1 MESKFLEAIRKL
13 VEYSNREFLRSF
25 QLRLEIKECNGNSN
39 SINNSDNN
47 IITTDVASLIP
58 PFETIGF
65 LEAKWLEVSK
75 ELVEYG
81 NKNIL
86 GNFVLYLVMEEIRV
100 EKYAKEAT
108 RGCILDIKKE
118 AKEVHH
124 LYNGSISS
132 NQSWSRPRDKN
143 GRFTSSSAITTATVA
158 AANTTTDNSVTDNN
172 DNNNNTDSGTV
183 IIITTTIDS
192 SGSIITKTGVL
203 DYQRK
208 SLYCIA

>member
-1 MESKFLEAIRKL
+1 MENKFIEAIKRL
-13 VEYSNREFLRSF
+13 VEYGNREFLRSF
-25 QLRLEIKECNGNSN
+25 QLRAEIKECGNNSN
-39 SINNSDNN
+39 RNSNDNNS
-47 IITTDVASLIP
+47 IITADVASLIP

-65 LEAKWLEVSK
+65 LENKWLEVL
-75 ELVEYG
+75 EQLVEYG

-86 GNFVLYLVMEEIRV
+86 GNFVLYLIMEERRGEEYV
-100 EKYAKEAT
+100 KEAT
-108 RGCILDIKKE
+108 SGCILDIKKE

-124 LYNGSISS
+124 HYNGSISS
-132 NQSWSRPRDKN
+132 NQSWFRPRDKN